1 MSIER
6 KILQKDDILP
16 TEPYV
21 DYIKFININTRCV
34 GSHNILLSQLGDV
47 TYFRLESVESQMVL
61 NV

>member
-34 GSHNILLSQLGDV
+34 GSHNFAFATGWVMSLILGLK
-47 TYFRLESVESQMVL
+47 VL
-61 NV
+61 KVKWF

>member
-34 GSHNILLSQLGDV
+34 GSHNFAFATTG
-47 TYFRLESVESQMVL
+47 
-61 NV
+61 